1 MSAATAPLPSDVRL
15 MNATANILWIAVAL
29 GLAAMIVAWAARWP
43 LFSVRTIRV
52 EGDVARNS
60 VATIRSNAA
69 PQLAGNLFTIDLGA
83 ARRAFESVPWVRQ
96 AVVRRVWPDRLVVQ
110 LEEHRAAAYWEPEGG
125 SDRLVDTYGDV
136 FDANLG
142 DVEDEDL
149 PTLRGPEGRS
159 RAMLELYVRL
169 APVVAAL
176 DGGARIDTLALSGRG
191 SWRVVLDG
199 GATLELGRGSADEVV
214 ARTERFVRS
223 VTQVTGRYQR
233 ALVHADLRHADGYA
247 VRLEGITTTSAG
259 SSVAARTGRRPARQ

>member
-1 MSAATAPLPSDVRL
+1 MSAATVTLPPDVRL
-15 MNATANILWIAVAL
+15 MNASANLLWIAVAL
-29 GLAAMIVAWAARWP
+29 GLAAMAVAWAARWP
-43 LFSVRTIRV
+43 LFNVRAIRV

-69 PQLAGNLFTIDLGA
+69 PHLAGNLFTLDLAA

-110 LEEHRAAAYWEPEGG
+110 LEEHRAAAYWEPERG

-142 DVEDEDL
+142 DVEDEAL
-149 PTLRGPEGRS
+149 PTLRGPEGSS
-159 RAMLELYVRL
+159 REMLALCVRL
-169 APVVAAL
+169 APLVAAL
-176 DGGARIDTLALSGRG
+176 DGARIETLALSGRG
-191 SWRVVLDG
+191 SWRVALDS
-199 GATLELGRGSADEVV
+199 GATIELGRGSADQVV

-223 VTQVTGRYQR
+223 VAQVTARYER
-233 ALVHADLRHADGYA
+233 ALLHADLRHADGYA

-259 SSVAARTGRRPARQ
+259 SSAATRAGRRPARQ

>member
-1 MSAATAPLPSDVRL
+1 MSAATATLPSDVRL

-29 GLAAMIVAWAARWP
+29 GLAAMAVAWAARWP
-43 LFSVRTIRV
+43 LFSVRTIQV

-60 VATIRSNAA
+60 VATIRANAA
-69 PQLAGNLFTIDLGA
+69 PQLAGSLFTIDLGA

-110 LEEHRAAAYWEPEGG
+110 LEEHRAAAYWEADSG

-149 PTLRGPEGRS
+149 PTLRGPEGSS
-159 RAMLELYVRL
+159 RAMLALYVRL
-169 APVVAAL
+169 APLVAAI
-176 DGGARIDTLALSGRG
+176 DGARIDTLALSGRG

-214 ARTERFVRS
+214 ARAERFVRS
-223 VTQVTGRYQR
+223 VGQVTGLYQR

-259 SSVAARTGRRPARQ
+259 SSTAKRTGRRPARQ